1 VFCVRLLVVV
11 VVGCL
16 LVVACSCLTSC
27 ASSSSWSLGGWVVV
41 VVVVVVVVRCLYNAL
56 VATYYVASYTEYHH
70 ARRAER
76 WHYTISA
83 SCRMIM

>member
-27 ASSSSWSLGGWVVV
+27 ASSSSWSLGGLV